1 MTDISVPTRMKN
13 AAKCDTWCESQGS
26 ASHPIFERNWHLCFT
41 QRCIR
46 SSVAF
51 LLSFN
56 YILIWLNGFWVV
68 LVFKLKYNVSW
79 RIYLCNK
86 PVQLSLQ
93 NLNRK
98 LFLFYR
104 IFLCS

>member
-1 MTDISVPTRMKN
+1 
-13 AAKCDTWCESQGS
+13 
-26 ASHPIFERNWHLCFT
+26 
-41 QRCIR
+41 
-46 SSVAF
+46 
-51 LLSFN
+51 
-56 YILIWLNGFWVV
+56 
-68 LVFKLKYNVSW
+68 VFKLKYNVSW